1 MGENWVNR
9 VNLFDYMV
17 EGKFIPNNQYF
28 IYKFDYEI
36 KFSIYNNCLW
46 GGFSVVEFK
55 MLKRYI
61 NCKFFCL
68 AFIFSQLFL
77 LNNEIV
83 YKNLFFFWFYSGN
96 EINPLFI
103 VFFFDT

>member
-17 EGKFIPNNQYF
+17 EGKFIPNNRYF

-55 MLKRYI
+55 M
-61 NCKFFCL
+61 
-68 AFIFSQLFL
+68 
-77 LNNEIV
+77 
-83 YKNLFFFWFYSGN
+83 
-96 EINPLFI
+96 
-103 VFFFDT
+103 